1 MQNFRSNTIEPA
13 GREAIQSA
21 QNDHVLSLVYPFDW
35 TGLEDFSYPLDSNG
49 IPRVPMGRLGLKYNP
64 ITVAQYGLFQLQLF
78 AQRKDEVARAKAMKC
93 VAWLV
98 DHFQDWQKEAGAWVY
113 DYDLDFY
120 GPRAPWISAMAQ
132 GQGISLLL
140 RACQLNREDRLVDIS
155 HRAFEVF
162 KKPVSNGGVA
172 SSFPDGGAA
181 FEEFPTDPCSLV
193 LNGNIFAILGIHDL
207 AIFCQEQAVADLFD
221 RAVAGLKR
229 NLYRYDTG
237 YWNLY
242 DLHPTRRLASPMYVQ
257 VHVRLLEILANL
269 TGDSFFTEY
278 ATQWRKYLTSPINRI
293 RWLFHKSV
301 EKMRLK
307 L

>member
-1 MQNFRSNTIEPA
+1 
-13 GREAIQSA
+13 
-21 QNDHVLSLVYPFDW
+21 
-35 TGLEDFSYPLDSNG
+35 
-49 IPRVPMGRLGLKYNP
+49 MGRLGLKYNP

-78 AQRKDEVARAKAMKC
+78 AERNDEVARRKAIKC
-93 VAWLV
+93 VDWLV
-98 DHFQDWQKEAGAWVY
+98 DHFQDWREHAGAWVF

-120 GPRAPWISAMAQ
+120 GPKAPWISAMAQ

-140 RACQLNREDRLVDIS
+140 RACLLNREDRLVDIS

-162 KKPVSNGGVA
+162 KKSVSNGGVA
-172 SSFPDGGAA
+172 SRFPDGGTA

-207 AIFCQEQAVADLFD
+207 GIFCREQAAADLFD
-221 RAVAGLKR
+221 RAVAGLKS
-229 NLYRYDTG
+229 NLHRYDTG

-257 VHVRLLEILANL
+257 VHVRLLEVLAKL
-269 TGDSFFTEY
+269 TGDSFFSEY
-278 ATQWRKYLTSPINRI
+278 ATQWRKYLTRPINRI
-293 RWLFHKSV
+293 RWLFHKSA

-307 L
+307 LL